1 MAYEELVARL
11 DESPR
16 TLEVAAFPD
25 GSVDIHCRVRDGDHE
40 LSTRESFKRALDAPR
55 SALQLADRRRE
66 PGGQT
71 VNMARQADALGDDVH
86 LAGQLEDPIFEGLP
100 FETTSMGVPAE
111 VTVLAFED
119 EDLML
124 AARSE
129 SEGWT
134 FRELAEVVDPER
146 FLSVDLICWGN
157 ARMHRDLGETVRGI
171 LEGTAATTAG
181 STPGAAPVLVF
192 DPGEVGGRSDE
203 SRRALLDA
211 FRNLDDGIRAVIS
224 VNRPEVEALAAALPG
239 EDDTL
244 EGKLRR
250 LRSRA
255 GIDGVV
261 AHTEETAVVATPT
274 RTVSVPTLEIDRV
287 VTLTGAGD
295 RFTAGLGHGL
305 AAGWGW
311 KAALQLGNACGSHY
325 VAHGES
331 ATGAVL
337 RKRLPGWETR

>member
-11 DESPR
+11 DKSPR
-16 TLEVAAFPD
+16 ALEVAAFPD

-40 LSTRESFKRALDAPR
+40 LSTREAFKQAIDAPR
-55 SALQLADRRRE
+55 SALQLADRRHE

-86 LAGQLEDPIFEGLP
+86 LAGQLKDPIFEELP
-100 FETTSMGVPAE
+100 FETTSMGKPAE

-124 AARSE
+124 AARQE
-129 SEGWT
+129 SEGW
-134 FRELAEVVDPER
+134 RIQELAEVVDPAQ
-146 FLSVDLICWGN
+146 FLDVDLICWGN
-157 ARMHRDLGETVRGI
+157 ARIHRDLGETVRGI
-171 LEGTAATTAG
+171 HEVAAATALD
-181 STPGAAPVLVF
+181 STPAAGPVLVF
-192 DPGEVGGRSDE
+192 DPGEVGGRTDE

-211 FRNLDDGIRAVIS
+211 FRGVNDGIRAVIS
-224 VNRPEVEALAAALPG
+224 VNRPEAEALAAALSG

-250 LRSRA
+250 IRSRA

-261 AHTEETAVVATPT
+261 AHTEETAVVATST
-274 RTVSVPTLEIDRV
+274 GTMSVPTLEIDRV

-311 KAALQLGNACGSHY
+311 KAAIQLGNACGSHY

-331 ATGAVL
+331 ATGEVL
-337 RKRLPGWETR
+337 RSRLPEWETR